1 MKRSVSFSQAQDA
14 AAGASPASQTL
25 VRGLDVLEMVA
36 TGPLALPALANR
48 LGLAR
53 STAHRLATA
62 LLERRYL
69 TLVPRQ
75 GYGLGPKLLEL
86 GSCAQDQTVLVR
98 VARPYMESLSAESLD
113 TAHISI
119 CDAGGALLLER
130 IPGQRRLLP
139 ALRVGERM
147 KLSQGASGW
156 ALLLDAPEASWRET
170 FAQDCGTAA
179 SSAAFVDRMRGFAG
193 LGYAFDPG
201 DENDNVCTVAAPVR
215 GAEGNIVAA
224 IGLSTASQ
232 YIDETRLATVGAA
245 VARAAAAISGDL
257 GRPRAGFDTANASVH
272 GGQHA
277 KSLNHGSTRK
287 NGGFGAPDGAKPL
300 EAGAQ
305 SMHDP
310 NAKNSFSARTPDG
323 AETSGASK
331 TRCG

>member
-1 MKRSVSFSQAQDA
+1 MKRSVSFSQAQDGA
-14 AAGASPASQTL
+14 GGASPASQTL

-86 GSCAQDQTVLVR
+86 GSCAQDQTMLVR
-98 VARPYMESLSAESLD
+98 VARPYMEALAAETLD
-113 TAHISI
+113 SAHISI

-130 IPGQRRLLP
+130 IAGQRRLLP

-147 KLSQGASGW
+147 KLSQGAAGW
-156 ALLLDAPEASWRET
+156 ALLLDAPEAVWRET
-170 FAQDCGTAA
+170 FAQDCGSAA
-179 SSAAFVDRMRGFAG
+179 PTAAFVDSMRRFVCI
-193 LGYAFDPG
+193 GYAFDPG
-201 DENDNVCTVAAPVR
+201 DNSDHVCSVAAPVR
-215 GAEGNIVAA
+215 GAQGNIVAA

-232 YIDETRLATVGAA
+232 YIDESRLATVGGA
-245 VARAAAAISGDL
+245 VARAAASISIDL
-257 GRPRAGFDTANASVH
+257 GRPRSGYDASNAAVH
-272 GGQHA
+272 GVQRG
-277 KSLNHGSTRK
+277 KPLDHGSTRK
-287 NGGFGAPDGAKPL
+287 NGEFASPDGTKPL
-300 EAGAQ
+300 EAEPH

-310 NAKNSFSARTPDG
+310 NVQVSIRAQTPDRG
-323 AETSGASK
+323 ET
-331 TRCG
+331 

>member
-1 MKRSVSFSQAQDA
+1 MKRPVSFSQAQDA
-14 AAGASPASQTL
+14 AGGASPASQTL

-98 VARPYMESLSAESLD
+98 VARPYMEGLAAATLD

-130 IPGQRRLLP
+130 IAGQRRLLP

-147 KLSQGASGW
+147 KLSQGAAGW
-156 ALLLDAPEASWRET
+156 ALLLDGPEGVWRET
-170 FAQDCGTAA
+170 FAQDCGSAV
-179 SSAAFVDRMRGFAG
+179 SSAAFVDRLRGFARI
-193 LGYAFDPG
+193 GYAFDAG
-201 DENDNVCTVAAPVR
+201 DENDRVSSVAAPVR
-215 GAEGNIVAA
+215 GAHGTIIAA

-232 YIDETRLATVGAA
+232 YLDEHRLAAVGSE
-245 VARAAAAISGDL
+245 VARAAAAISFDL
-257 GRPRAGFDTANASVH
+257 GWKPAGLDSPNASVH
-272 GGQHA
+272 GVQRNTA
-277 KSLNHGSTRK
+277 LKHGSTRK
-287 NGGFGAPDGAKPL
+287 NGGFAMADGAKPL
-300 EAGAQ
+300 EAEAQ

-310 NAKNSFSARTPDG
+310 NIKGSIRAQTPG
-323 AETSGASK
+323 RGET
-331 TRCG
+331 